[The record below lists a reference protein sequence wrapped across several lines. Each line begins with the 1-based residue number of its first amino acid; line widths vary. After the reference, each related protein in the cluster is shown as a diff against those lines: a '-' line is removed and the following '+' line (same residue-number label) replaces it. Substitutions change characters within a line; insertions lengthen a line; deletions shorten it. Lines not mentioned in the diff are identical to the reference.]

1 MLLLQAWKIDLNAR
15 DSSGSTPL
23 MRMAQGGHRDTVEI
37 LLSVGK
43 ADVEAIDSIGR
54 TPLMSAA
61 RDGHR
66 DTVEVLRSHIKRM
79 PKT

>member
-1 MLLLQAWKIDLNAR
+1 
-15 DSSGSTPL
+15 